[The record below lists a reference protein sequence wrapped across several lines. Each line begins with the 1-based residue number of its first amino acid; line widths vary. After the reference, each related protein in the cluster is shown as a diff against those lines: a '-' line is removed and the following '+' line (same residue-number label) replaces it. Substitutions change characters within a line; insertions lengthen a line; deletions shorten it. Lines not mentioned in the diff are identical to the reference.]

1 MNVAR
6 PTTTP
11 DGSAEVI
18 TRRTNPVWARSLLG
32 ASDRMNAGMPMV
44 NQAAMVTWIGWNG
57 YSSGS
62 VPNHLELRPARPTSR
77 ASSTE

>member
-1 MNVAR
+1 MDA
-6 PTTTP
+6 PISTP

-18 TRRTNPVWARSLLG
+18 TRRTKPVRARSLLG
-32 ASDRMNAGMPMV
+32 ARDSTKAGMPMV
-44 NQAAMVTWIGWNG
+44 NHAAMVTWIGWNG

-62 VPNHLELRPARPTSR
+62 PPNTWAASPARPTSN